1 MIYKKQ
7 LVSDS
12 RARAVSFGT
21 GNPKKFITVHQTGNP
36 SRGANAQVHANLQ
49 SRGFSASWHW
59 QVDDKEAIQ
68 SFDHT
73 WRLFHAG
80 DGRGKGNMES
90 IGIESC
96 INSDGDYVKAVRNT
110 TKLVAKIMKDEGI
123 PISRVVQHN
132 YWSGKN
138 CPMQIRAGQA
148 GITWAKFIGMVQ
160 AELNQK
166 PVEVKPQKPVTTGK
180 EGNYYRVQLG
190 AFREKANA
198 ENMLSKAKQA
208 GFSDAFIV
216 RYADGLYRVQ
226 VGAYAILDNAK
237 KQEAKA
243 KGLGFATYI
252 TNWQG
257 SNPEPTSQKP
267 KPVKV
272 ISKLKSIDEVARE
285 VMNGAWGNG
294 SERKSRL
301 EKAGYNYTTVQNK
314 VNALLGISGGSTK
327 RTGKWRFNTAVK
339 IRSGPSTSH
348 AQVGL
353 YKTGDTVNLDGVETG
368 SGYIWG
374 TYIAYS
380 GARRYVALQP
390 VNGTPY
396 GKWI

>member
-96 INSDGDYVKAVRNT
+96 INSDGDYVQAVKNT
-110 TKLVAKIMKDEGI
+110 AKLVAKIMKDEGI

-148 GITWAKFIGMVQ
+148 GITWTKFISMIQ
-160 AELNQK
+160 TELNQK

-226 VGAYAILDNAK
+226 VGAYTVLDNAK

-252 TNWQG
+252 TNWAG

-267 KPVKV
+267 KPVEV
-272 ISKLKSIDEVARE
+272 ISKLKPIDEVARE
-285 VMNGAWGNG
+285 VIDGKWGNG

-327 RTGKWRFNTAVK
+327 RTGKWRFDTAVK

-353 YKTGDTVNLDGVETG
+353 YKAGDTVNLDGVETG
-368 SGYIWG
+368 HGYIWG

-396 GKWI
+396 GKWV